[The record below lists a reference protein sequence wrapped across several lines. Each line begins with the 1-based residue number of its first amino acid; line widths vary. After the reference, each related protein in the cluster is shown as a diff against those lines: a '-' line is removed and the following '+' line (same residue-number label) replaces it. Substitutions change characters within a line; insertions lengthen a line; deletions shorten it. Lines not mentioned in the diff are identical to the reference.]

1 MVHQQSKSLT
11 PPAPSSEKWG
21 HLPNFVGEEKK
32 VALRDGGAE
41 MAAERASA

>member
-32 VALRDGGAE
+32 VALRDDGAE
-41 MAAERASA
+41 MAAHRPAS